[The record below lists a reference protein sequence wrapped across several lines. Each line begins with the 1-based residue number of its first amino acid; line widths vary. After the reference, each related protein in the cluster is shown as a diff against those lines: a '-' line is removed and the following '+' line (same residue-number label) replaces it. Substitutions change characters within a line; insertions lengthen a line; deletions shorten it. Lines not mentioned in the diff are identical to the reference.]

1 MSFLNFTEKLKF
13 IIILGTHRNRYEQT
27 KKKVKQ
33 FYVLVDRV
41 VDTTLFSVKERVWW
55 Q

>member
-1 MSFLNFTEKLKF
+1 MLFNFTEKLKF
-13 IIILGTHRNRYEQT
+13 TIILGTHSGYKQT
-27 KKKVKQ
+27 EKKVKQ

-41 VDTTLFSVKERVWW
+41 VDMTLFSVKERVWW